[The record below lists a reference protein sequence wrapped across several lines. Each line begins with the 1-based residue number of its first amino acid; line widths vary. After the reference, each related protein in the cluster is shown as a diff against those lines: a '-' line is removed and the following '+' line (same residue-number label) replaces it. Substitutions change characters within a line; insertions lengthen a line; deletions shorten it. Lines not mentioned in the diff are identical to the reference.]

1 MSEILNYLSSWTP
14 TSTPTSTT
22 LSSIATSHVSK
33 LSQTVA
39 SVISQATTETDWY
52 NLRSL
57 SQAYRGAQASLTII
71 SAEKVLATA
80 TDSQVQSRAT
90 QAIFE
95 ATLNL
100 KDLSMEQNIY
110 GYELNRAANIIY
122 LVVYAIIFGYTLLM
136 CIKSKYWWYNVTFVC
151 GYGLEFVGFL
161 GRVLSFNDTS
171 NMSHYI
177 MQSVAL
183 TIAPAFIMAGVYFL
197 FGQLVVIH
205 GRQYSVLKPM
215 WYSYF
220 FITADVVSLL
230 IQAAGGGI
238 ASVASS
244 NHKDS
249 SVGTNIMIAGIAAQV
264 VAMTIFLVFWFEFLN
279 RLYFKNSRSDLIVDC
294 PYGRRSI
301 SNYFKLLLNVKSVR
315 GHRHTHLEK
324 YYNEKFASIRQIP
337 LFDYMVL
344 SMTIAVIVVYI
355 RCVYRVAELA
365 EGWGG
370 YLFTHE
376 PYLMI
381 LDAAMI
387 AIAGLIFIPFHPVW
401 VFGKNNIVK
410 LATIKKNLDENEK
423 NQDVEY
429 NDDVESQERS
439 SSVVAND
446 MHCLNSKL

>member
-1 MSEILNYLSSWTP
+1 MSEVLNYLSSWTP

-22 LSSIATSHVSK
+22 LSSIATSHASK

-39 SVISQATTETDWY
+39 SVISDAPTETAWY
-52 NLRSL
+52 VLRSL

-71 SAEKVLATA
+71 SAEQVLATA
-80 TDSQVQSRAT
+80 TDSQVKSKAT
-90 QAIFE
+90 QAIFD

-100 KDLSMEQNIY
+100 KDLAMEQNIY
-110 GYELNRAANIIY
+110 GYELNHAANIIY
-122 LVVYAIIFGYTLLM
+122 LVVYAIIFAYTILM
-136 CIKSKYWWYNVTFVC
+136 CIKSRYWWFNVTFVC
-151 GYGLEFVGFL
+151 GYGLEFIGFL

-171 NMSHYI
+171 NRSLYI
-177 MQSVAL
+177 MQSVCL

-205 GRQYSVLKPM
+205 GRQYSILKPM

-230 IQAAGGGI
+230 IQAAGGAA
-238 ASVASS
+238 ASVAST
-244 NHKDS
+244 NHEDTS
-249 SVGTNIMIAGIAAQV
+249 TGTNIMIAGIAAQV
-264 VAMTIFLVFWFEFLN
+264 AAMTAFLVFWFEFIN
-279 RLYFKNSRSDLIVDC
+279 RLYFKNSRSDLISDC
-294 PYGRRSI
+294 PYGRRSV

-324 YYNEKFASIRQIP
+324 YYNQQFAGIRQIP

-344 SMTIAVIVVYI
+344 AMTIAVIVVYI
-355 RCVYRVAELA
+355 RCVYRVAELS
-365 EGWGG
+365 EGWSG

-387 AIAGLIFIPFHPVW
+387 AIAGLVFIPFHPVW
-401 VFGKNNIVK
+401 VFGKKNIVK
-410 LATIKKNLDENEK
+410 LATIKKNLDEKKYEG
-423 NQDVEY
+423 VEY
-429 NDDVESQERS
+429 TDDLESPEGNPN
-439 SSVVAND
+439 VAAND
-446 MHCLNSKL
+446 VHCLNSKL

>member
-1 MSEILNYLSSWTP
+1 
-14 TSTPTSTT
+14 
-22 LSSIATSHVSK
+22 
-33 LSQTVA
+33 
-39 SVISQATTETDWY
+39 
-52 NLRSL
+52 
-57 SQAYRGAQASLTII
+57 
-71 SAEKVLATA
+71 
-80 TDSQVQSRAT
+80 
-90 QAIFE
+90 
-95 ATLNL
+95 
-100 KDLSMEQNIY
+100 
-110 GYELNRAANIIY
+110 
-122 LVVYAIIFGYTLLM
+122 M

-183 TIAPAFIMAGVYFL
+183 TIAPAFIMAGVYFYLGNWWL
-197 FGQLVVIH
+197 FTGDNIQFEANVVF
-205 GRQYSVLKPM
+205 L
-215 WYSYF
+215 F

-324 YYNEKFASIRQIP
+324 YYNENLLVFDKYHYSIIWCFP
-337 LFDYMVL
+337 
-344 SMTIAVIVVYI
+344 
-355 RCVYRVAELA
+355 
-365 EGWGG
+365 
-370 YLFTHE
+370 
-376 PYLMI
+376 
-381 LDAAMI
+381 
-387 AIAGLIFIPFHPVW
+387 
-401 VFGKNNIVK
+401 
-410 LATIKKNLDENEK
+410 
-423 NQDVEY
+423 
-429 NDDVESQERS
+429 
-439 SSVVAND
+439 
-446 MHCLNSKL
+446 

>member
-244 NHKDS
+244 
-249 SVGTNIMIAGIAAQV
+249 
-264 VAMTIFLVFWFEFLN
+264 TI
-279 RLYFKNSRSDLIVDC
+279 KINSRSDLIVDC

-344 SMTIAVIVVYI
+344 AMTIAVIVVYI

-446 MHCLNSKL
+446 IHCLNSKL